1 MTKRRHKRPIVALVL
16 YIIEIIILM
25 VEAAIPGD
33 KSAQQSNAVGNTL
46 ADFFNDVEGDQTVA
60 ITPDSLSILN
70 KIDKGFVGEEYQL
83 IYETLPEDS
92 TYKSTVFSSSNKN
105 VATINED
112 GVISFLN
119 IGTVTISAINE
130 HYPSICDSF
139 TLTVYNIEAT
149 SISSSI
155 LNATINEDI
164 YTLYLGK
171 EYVLHTLFTPE
182 NTTIKNVEYSFNEK
196 YLKVSDDGVITPLT
210 YTANKNIELKVIH
223 YNLESTLKIKIDYE
237 NIVNLAS
244 LDLNLENNSIC
255 VKQSITPS
263 VTITPSNATF
273 NTYTLTS
280 SDPSI
285 AKINKNKIIG
295 VKEGKVNII
304 CTSTVFSDIFDVVEI
319 EVLPQPELL
328 DFSIVTKSIFV
339 NEEVS
344 LKYKLVPEYAKTP
357 SNISFESLD
366 SSIVTVTNE
375 GIIKGVS
382 IGRVKIKT
390 TFNNIVKTFEIDVK
404 TDQIIGNENFDVNV
418 KNDFLN
424 YGQEYLISDILE
436 ITNWY
441 PEVPRDT
448 TISYS
453 LENESYGEIKEK
465 TITLTNLGEN
475 LLFITHNYT
484 NITKIINLNCVGY
497 NYLAVDKDNNPLTNI
512 DLKVNET
519 LSFKISDTQNLNNIH
534 QTYEISSS
542 NDKIISVSK
551 NNNEYLIKAL
561 DEGHS
566 VINVKSFIDGENI
579 NNVSIKVSSRHVYT
593 SNIIIHLFNDDNNEE
608 IIPNEN
614 NFNVFI
620 NGYYSLSTQ
629 TSIDTTKEKIR
640 FISSNPSV
648 VTVNSNGNLLFHNIG
663 TSEITILDEL
673 SNISKTI
680 KLNVYNYIKLDSD
693 NPFTITGQDLEV
705 IDNLYYSMTNGFSGK
720 INLNFDENSTFSKVN
735 YTSSNEKVAVIGK
748 DGTITP
754 IKVGETIIKVTCD
767 DGMQNKIEFEIKL
780 KIKKQDYIKNVTD
793 FIYKVRKG
801 LGHFSAFLIL
811 GIISTFTW
819 LLFFREKKLLF
830 SIPLN
835 YITGFIIACVTELI
849 QVYVPGRCGLFDDVI
864 LDFNG
869 FLVSSSILTVLIIIH
884 QIRVYIKYKKQD
896 I

>member
-1 MTKRRHKRPIVALVL
+1 
-16 YIIEIIILM
+16 M
-25 VEAAIPGD
+25 V
-33 KSAQQSNAVGNTL
+33 
-46 ADFFNDVEGDQTVA
+46 
-60 ITPDSLSILN
+60 
-70 KIDKGFVGEEYQL
+70 
-83 IYETLPEDS
+83 
-92 TYKSTVFSSSNKN
+92 
-105 VATINED
+105 
-112 GVISFLN
+112 
-119 IGTVTISAINE
+119 GT
-130 HYPSICDSF
+130 
-139 TLTVYNIEAT
+139 
-149 SISSSI
+149 
-155 LNATINEDI
+155 
-164 YTLYLGK
+164 
-171 EYVLHTLFTPE
+171 
-182 NTTIKNVEYSFNEK
+182 
-196 YLKVSDDGVITPLT
+196 
-210 YTANKNIELKVIH
+210 
-223 YNLESTLKIKIDYE
+223 
-237 NIVNLAS
+237 
-244 LDLNLENNSIC
+244 
-255 VKQSITPS
+255 
-263 VTITPSNATF
+263 
-273 NTYTLTS
+273 
-280 SDPSI
+280 
-285 AKINKNKIIG
+285 
-295 VKEGKVNII
+295 
-304 CTSTVFSDIFDVVEI
+304 TSTFWF
-319 EVLPQPELL
+319 
-328 DFSIVTKSIFV
+328 K
-339 NEEVS
+339 
-344 LKYKLVPEYAKTP
+344 
-357 SNISFESLD
+357 
-366 SSIVTVTNE
+366 
-375 GIIKGVS
+375 
-382 IGRVKIKT
+382 
-390 TFNNIVKTFEIDVK
+390 
-404 TDQIIGNENFDVNV
+404 
-418 KNDFLN
+418 
-424 YGQEYLISDILE
+424 
-436 ITNWY
+436 
-441 PEVPRDT
+441 
-448 TISYS
+448 
-453 LENESYGEIKEK
+453 
-465 TITLTNLGEN
+465 
-475 LLFITHNYT
+475 FIW
-484 NITKIINLNCVGY
+484 
-497 NYLAVDKDNNPLTNI
+497 
-512 DLKVNET
+512 
-519 LSFKISDTQNLNNIH
+519 
-534 QTYEISSS
+534 YEISSS

-579 NNVSIKVSSRHVYT
+579 NNVSINVSSSHVYT

-608 IIPNEN
+608 IIPKEN

-620 NGYYSLSTQ
+620 NGDYSLSTQ

-720 INLNFDENSTFSKVN
+720 INLNFDENSTFTKVN